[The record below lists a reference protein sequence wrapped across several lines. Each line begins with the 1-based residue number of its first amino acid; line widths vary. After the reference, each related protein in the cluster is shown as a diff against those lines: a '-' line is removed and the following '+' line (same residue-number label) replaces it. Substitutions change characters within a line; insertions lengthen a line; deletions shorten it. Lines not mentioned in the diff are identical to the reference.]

1 MFCQK
6 CGTRMQQSQLDG
18 RMRWQCP
25 SCGYVQYENPVP
37 GVGILIEHEGG
48 LVLVQRGHPPGVGE
62 WALPSGFIEAD
73 ETVEQAA
80 VREALEETG
89 LRVELLELFGV
100 YSFPEG
106 PLRSGLIIFYRARP
120 HDIAT
125 LRAGDDARDARIFR
139 PDDFPPLCFR
149 THREVVARWQS
160 LLGLPSSNLN
170 DTAHKWLNFRR
181 AQPADFPTIVG
192 LMRLIPAEAGMDARK
207 QADVLQQLRSNSN
220 LEVWVA
226 EAIDIDH
233 PDRPVIAFFA
243 LSFART
249 LTDSHAWLDA
259 LVVDPDFRR
268 RGVGYAMFEVAMRR
282 ARERG
287 ASQLLVDA
295 KRGSERAQE
304 FYRACGFGSDE
315 VQLIRIF

>member
-6 CGTRMQQSQLDG
+6 CGTPMQQSQLDG

-37 GVGILIEHEGG
+37 GVGILIEYEGG
-48 LVLVQRGHPPGVGE
+48 LVMVQRGHPPGEGQ

-80 VREALEETG
+80 VREAQEETG
-89 LRVELLELFGV
+89 LDVDLLELFGV

-120 HDIAT
+120 HDIGA
-125 LRAGDDARDARIFR
+125 LRAGDDAKDAQVFK
-139 PDDFPPLCFR
+139 PDEFPPLCFR
-149 THREVVARWQS
+149 THREVVARWQTV
-160 LLGLPSSNLN
+160 LGLSSVSLN
-170 DTAHKWLNFRR
+170 ETAHKWLDIRR
-181 AQPADFPTIVG
+181 AQPADFPSVIQ
-192 LMRLIPAEAGMDARK
+192 LMRLIPAEAGLDDQEQLNVME
-207 QADVLQQLRSNSN
+207 QLRSNSN

-226 EAIDIDH
+226 EAADAEH
-233 PDRPVIAFFA
+233 PDRPIIAFFA

-249 LTDSHAWLDA
+249 LTDNHAWLDA
-259 LVVDPDFRR
+259 LVVDPNFRR
-268 RGVGYAMFEVAMRR
+268 RGVGYALFEVAMRR

-287 ASQLLVDA
+287 AAQLLVDA